1 VREREDANRTRET
14 GNRDEVE
21 GAVAIT
27 LNSFRH
33 EAIDFIDWLD
43 LSDDNHTIMRCRGA
57 AALRLFP
64 FKRPAS
70 GGNASEGSLNSLRY
84 RLWSCPS
91 RCGAYYAPGGNQA
104 LQKTPRVTRIMR
116 IYITPCSAKKDEK
129 YQASGELVPPNLL
142 YTSKK
147 TQGFMRQCKV
157 RQVAW
162 AIFSDLYGVWF
173 PEIRH
178 AWYEKDPNSVT
189 DEEFW
194 QLLRNFDESLAPY
207 SQICFYHN
215 PGSLNRLHERLLKE
229 TALADRV
236 KMITKLRDI
245 A

>member
-1 VREREDANRTRET
+1 VRERSEWSGGASDIEGEGKATRVGESECGQRTSFNRTREA
-14 GNRDEVE
+14 GNLDEIQGV
-21 GAVAIT
+21 GANMLNAFRNGASP
-27 LNSFRH
+27 LANSFGFG
-33 EAIDFIDWLD
+33 FIGWLD
-43 LSDDNHTIMRCRGA
+43 I
-57 AALRLFP
+57 
-64 FKRPAS
+64 
-70 GGNASEGSLNSLRY
+70 RY
-84 RLWSCPS
+84 RLGLAG
-91 RCGAYYAPGGNQA
+91 RDVAHTIRPGGNQA
-104 LQKTPRVTRIMR
+104 LQKTPRVARIMR
-116 IYITPCSAKKDEK
+116 IYITPCCAEKEEK

-142 YTSKK
+142 YKSKK

-194 QLLRNFDESLAPY
+194 QLLRNFDESLALY

-215 PGSLNRLHERLLKE
+215 PGSLHPLHKRLLKE
-229 TALADRV
+229 TALGDRV
-236 KMITKLRDI
+236 KMITRLRDI